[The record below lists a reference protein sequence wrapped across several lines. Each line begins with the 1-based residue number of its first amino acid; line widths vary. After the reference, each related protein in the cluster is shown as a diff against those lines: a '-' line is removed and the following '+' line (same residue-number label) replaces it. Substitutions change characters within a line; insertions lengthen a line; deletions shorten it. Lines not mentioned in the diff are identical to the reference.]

1 MMYTANTSVVER
13 ISMAKAM
20 PKAEAQRVLECRV
33 ERMFDSVQDKEVT
46 DAFENGLLN
55 NYGHAGII
63 YVQYIMRNVDAC
75 RQLVLDVQ
83 KRVDKLAEL
92 TSENRFWSATIA
104 ATISGLLIAKKAGL
118 HDFDVQKV
126 FNWAVTD
133 LVTQNKRNM
142 TEMGGSVYDVLDDFF
157 SENISYILQIKSTAD
172 NRGTHDNGLDQHVIP
187 EQVARGRLIAR
198 YETDTKM
205 FYVKP
210 KPLKEWCGEL
220 QINYA
225 HLVSEIMTKCNGK
238 RKKVRL
244 TKGTNLQLPASDVI
258 AMKFDME
265 PDDENLEDI

>member
-1 MMYTANTSVVER
+1 M
-13 ISMAKAM
+13 
-20 PKAEAQRVLECRV
+20 
-33 ERMFDSVQDKEVT
+33 
-46 DAFENGLLN
+46 
-55 NYGHAGII
+55 
-63 YVQYIMRNVDAC
+63 
-75 RQLVLDVQ
+75 
-83 KRVDKLAEL
+83 
-92 TSENRFWSATIA
+92 
-104 ATISGLLIAKKAGL
+104 
-118 HDFDVQKV
+118 
-126 FNWAVTD
+126 
-133 LVTQNKRNM
+133 
-142 TEMGGSVYDVLDDFF
+142 
-157 SENISYILQIKSTAD
+157 D

-265 PDDENLEDI
+265 PDDENLEDL

>member
-1 MMYTANTSVVER
+1 
-13 ISMAKAM
+13 
-20 PKAEAQRVLECRV
+20 
-33 ERMFDSVQDKEVT
+33 
-46 DAFENGLLN
+46 
-55 NYGHAGII
+55 
-63 YVQYIMRNVDAC
+63 
-75 RQLVLDVQ
+75 
-83 KRVDKLAEL
+83 
-92 TSENRFWSATIA
+92 
-104 ATISGLLIAKKAGL
+104 
-118 HDFDVQKV
+118 VQKV